1 MAYATVSD
9 LEARWRPLSV
19 AEKQRAG
26 VLLEDAAVILDAFV
40 DICPGDGCRMK
51 ALRQVSCSMVQRAM
65 TAAENGLVG
74 ISQQTISA
82 DIYSQSM
89 TTANPSGDLYLTS
102 MEKRLLGIGGAYAV
116 SVRPVINPVKVSR
129 HDYWRDC

>member
-1 MAYATVSD
+1 MAYATLSD
-9 LEARWRPLSV
+9 LEARWRPLSDDEAAR
-19 AEKQRAG
+19 AE
-26 VLLEDAAVILDAFV
+26 VLLDDAAVILDTFV
-40 DICPGDGCRMK
+40 EVDEENENLIK

-65 TAAENGLVG
+65 TAAENGLIG

-102 MEKRLLGIGGAYAV
+102 MEKRLLGLGGAYAI

-129 HDYWRDC
+129 HGYWRDC